1 MKKITF
7 FLSALLMTVAAS
19 AASPKVV
26 MEFNSQAAMNAWNF
40 TETST
45 YINHDTIFTNG
56 TYSIKMVWSGVEK
69 EGCKMT
75 VSKTDTAIIFGKKNA
90 ALVLPKFDFAVAK
103 IVTYGAASASGSTI
117 MNVFVGDKEVSTATT
132 GCKVS
137 NTYMIASDYQAA
149 GNIYSLKI
157 TSAHNAQISKIEIY
171 EAVAGAPELP
181 TYSVASGI
189 YAEAQKVGI
198 TCATAGAEIRYTLDG
213 SVPTATSDLYTDSLL
228 ISATTTINA
237 IAIANGIASESV
249 ACTLKIISLEGAGTK
264 EDPFTVADVMALENS
279 RKEKAWVQGFIIG
292 SAATGGKL
300 AADTVTSN
308 ILLATSVEDSIGV
321 PVALPS
327 GSTVGKALNLPAHS
341 NYIGAEVRV
350 YGSLEAYFSTT
361 GVKSPSDYEIV
372 FVPEISIHD
381 ALNEVKKQQPQ
392 AHKVLRN
399 GRIYIVRDG
408 MYINA
413 LGVRE

>member
-1 MKKITF
+1 MDNEISLSNDISDVEIGLDNGEFKKI
-7 FLSALLMTVAAS
+7 
-19 AASPKVV
+19 
-26 MEFNSQAAMNAWNF
+26 
-40 TETST
+40 
-45 YINHDTIFTNG
+45 
-56 TYSIKMVWSGVEK
+56 
-69 EGCKMT
+69 
-75 VSKTDTAIIFGKKNA
+75 
-90 ALVLPKFDFAVAK
+90 FDFAVAK
-103 IVTYGAASASGSTI
+103 IVTYGAAGASGSTV

-249 ACTLKIISLEGAGTK
+249 ACTLKIITLEGSGTK

-327 GSTVGKALNLPAHS
+327 GSTVGKALNLPAHP

-372 FVPEISIHD
+372 FVPEIFIHD